1 MSAAPRQQKRPARF
15 SLWKAL
21 LFCALFAC
29 AFLGVQYIIAYKYEP
44 ADCWPERY
52 ADYAAE
58 PAGSI
63 DVVFL
68 GTSQSYWG
76 VSPMILWNEAGI
88 TSVNMSGIMHQHT
101 MVYQQL
107 LTLLELNE
115 PPKYVV
121 FNPSSLVQYYSAEDE
136 KLKPVWE
143 QFIRTLPEPAQK
155 LRAYQAMCAEADGD
169 LDRLGFWLP
178 LLRYHSRWN
187 ELTED
192 DLRLPSYYAGQY
204 QPFLKGQMPMM
215 EGIVISDFVYAEEE
229 NTGFEGLI
237 EEAVTGWEKVFALCR
252 EAGITPVALIM
263 PRFDGMLKG
272 EPLEAMLDFLD
283 GEGVDVINYLDEV
296 SLVEM
301 EWDYRRHFKDREH
314 LNFRGSLYCSQ
325 DLAWQ
330 LSDLFDLQDHRDDP
344 AYGQWQADWEQFSA
358 AYHDEIV
365 ETLGEDYLEPM

>member
-1 MSAAPRQQKRPARF
+1 MHLEGDWPFARV
-15 SLWKAL
+15 LDAVRRVDKVLAL
-21 LFCALFAC
+21 RLSCV
-29 AFLGVQYIIAYKYEP
+29 AFQE
-44 ADCWPERY
+44 
-52 ADYAAE
+52 
-58 PAGSI
+58 
-63 DVVFL
+63 
-68 GTSQSYWG
+68 
-76 VSPMILWNEAGI
+76 
-88 TSVNMSGIMHQHT
+88 
-101 MVYQQL
+101 
-107 LTLLELNE
+107 
-115 PPKYVV
+115 
-121 FNPSSLVQYYSAEDE
+121 
-136 KLKPVWE
+136 
-143 QFIRTLPEPAQK
+143 
-155 LRAYQAMCAEADGD
+155 
-169 LDRLGFWLP
+169 
-178 LLRYHSRWN
+178 
-187 ELTED
+187 
-192 DLRLPSYYAGQY
+192 RLPSYYAGQY

-229 NTGFEGLI
+229 NTGFAGLI
-237 EEAVTGWEKVFALCR
+237 EEAVAGWEKVFALCR